1 MRLPLFIS
9 LIVAVLVGGVAWY
22 RLTANVCPVPIGY
35 RVATIDEHFNLSKE
49 QAKLYLEQAEKVWE
63 GEVDRE
69 LFYYDENADLV
80 VNFVFDE
87 RQAIADSEHSR
98 RSYLDAQ
105 KAEHE
110 KVFATIEALQKEY
123 DSLSAAYERKVDD
136 YERRLA
142 AYNEKVSSYN
152 DRGGAPSDVFAEL
165 EREKEALNQEATGL
179 TKTAGDLNTLV
190 TEINQLGEKGNRLVE
205 EYNRE
210 VARYNKQFGFSREF
224 TQGDYQGDEI
234 NVYKFSDENEL
245 QSVLAHELGH
255 ALGIGHV
262 EGESSVM
269 YYLLE
274 DTSTTP
280 VLSSEDKAELVT
292 LCGEGDELPHQIRRT
307 IRTTLETLFK

>member
-1 MRLPLFIS
+1 MRVSILIS
-9 LIVAVLVGGVAWY
+9 LLIAILVGGVAWY
-22 RLTANVCPVPIGY
+22 RLTANVCPVPIAY
-35 RVATIDEHFNLSKE
+35 RIDTIDEHFALSKE
-49 QAKLYLEQAEKVWE
+49 QAKQYLEQAEHVWE
-63 GEVDRE
+63 GAANRD
-69 LFYYDENADLV
+69 LFYYDENAELV

-87 RQAIADSEHSR
+87 RQALADSEHNR

-110 KVFATIEALQKEY
+110 KVFETIEALQDEY
-123 DSLSAAYERKVDD
+123 DSLSEAYEKKVDD

-142 AYNEKVSSYN
+142 TYNEKVSNYN

-165 EREKEALNQEATGL
+165 EREKDALNREAASL
-179 TKTAGDLNTLV
+179 SSAASDLNNV
-190 TEINQLGEKGNRLVE
+190 ATEINKLGEQGNRLVE

-210 VARYNKQFGFSREF
+210 VNRYNKQFGFTREF
-224 TQGDYQGDEI
+224 TQGDYQGETI

-245 QSVLAHELGH
+245 LSVLAHELGH

-274 DTSTTP
+274 DTTTTP
-280 VLSSEDKAELVT
+280 VLSSEDTAELVT
-292 LCGEGDELPHQIRRT
+292 LCGAGDELPHQIRRT
-307 IRTTLETLFK
+307 IRTMLEKIF